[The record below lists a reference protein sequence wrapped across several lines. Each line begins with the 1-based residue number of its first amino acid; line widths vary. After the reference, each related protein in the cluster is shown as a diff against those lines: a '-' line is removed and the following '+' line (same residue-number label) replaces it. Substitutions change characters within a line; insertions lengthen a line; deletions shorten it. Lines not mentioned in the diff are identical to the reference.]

1 MFPWAQSS
9 PSANI
14 KEKVV
19 ALLAIAVEN
28 LAAMAVSYARPIT
41 CDSGALETLPAQ
53 RSPLCEIMRVEGSWS
68 SL

>member
-19 ALLAIAVEN
+19 ALSAIAVES
-28 LAAMAVSYARPIT
+28 LAAMAASYARPTT

-53 RSPLCEIMRVEGSWS
+53 HSPLCEIMRGDGIWS